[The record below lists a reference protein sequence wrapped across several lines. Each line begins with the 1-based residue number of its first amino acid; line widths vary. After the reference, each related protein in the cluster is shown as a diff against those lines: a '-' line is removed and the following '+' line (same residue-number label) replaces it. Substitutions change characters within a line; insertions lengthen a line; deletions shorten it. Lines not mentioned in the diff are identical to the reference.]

1 MNDDR
6 NDDTGGGR
14 GRLRRAGALAAAVAG
29 VLLLVA
35 GCGGSCAAAGSAAYQ
50 KAVGYTRCMRSHGE
64 PSWPG
69 PTSQGTFVPTGID
82 LGSAQAKSANFAC
95 SYLLPGSADPL
106 TASQLQQTLNQ
117 DLKYAG
123 CMRAHG
129 ITNYPDPK
137 VQGQGVAVSL
147 QGLDPQSPQFQAADK
162 TCRAVR
168 NGSGGGS

>member
-1 MNDDR
+1 M

-35 GCGGSCAAAGSAAYQ
+35 GCGGSGAAAGSAAYQ

-64 PSWPG
+64 PSWPN
-69 PTSQGTFVPTGID
+69 PTSKGTFVPTGID

-95 SYLLPGSADPL
+95 SYLLPGADPL
-106 TASQLQQTLNQ
+106 TAAHLQQTLSQ
-117 DLKYAG
+117 DLKYSE

-129 ITNYPDPK
+129 ITSYPDPK

-147 QGLDPQSPQFQAADK
+147 KGLDPLSPQFQAADR
-162 TCRAVR
+162 TCQAVR
-168 NGSGGGS
+168 SGSGGGS